1 MTFAARCATI
11 FLFDFPSQQNKERT
25 NTMKDNQRKF
35 IYTAMFAAV
44 VVVLQMF
51 VSIPLGMFTITL
63 TLVPIMLGAILFGP
77 ASGAFLGGVFGVVV
91 AIQVVTGAAGA
102 LSSAMFLQIPVI
114 TVALCILKGAA
125 AGWISGI
132 VYRALAKREKKQLGV
147 ILSAIA
153 CPIVNTG
160 IFALGLFVFYSGL
173 INTWAIDNA
182 FANAFTFVMVG
193 CIGLNFLVEFA
204 VNVLLIPVALRMIK
218 IVKRL
223 M

>member
-1 MTFAARCATI
+1 
-11 FLFDFPSQQNKERT
+11 
-25 NTMKDNQRKF
+25 MKDTQRKF

-44 VVVLQMF
+44 VVVVQMF

-91 AIQVVTGAAGA
+91 AIQVATGAAGA
-102 LSSAMFLQIPVI
+102 ASSLMLAQAPFI
-114 TVALCILKGAA
+114 TVFLCVLKGAA
-125 AGWISGI
+125 AGLASGLVYKAISKLEKPN
-132 VYRALAKREKKQLGV
+132 LAV
-147 ILSAIA
+147 ILSAVC

-160 IFALGLFVFYSGL
+160 IFCLGLTVFYNNL
-173 INTWAIDNA
+173 LNEWAIGGG
-182 FANAFTFVMVG
+182 FASAFTFIILG
-193 CIGLNFLVEFA
+193 LIGLNFVVEFA

-223 M
+223 L

>member
-1 MTFAARCATI
+1 MDETKKGLQI
-11 FLFDFPSQQNKERT
+11 
-25 NTMKDNQRKF
+25 MKDNQRKL

-51 VSIPLGMFTITL
+51 VSIPVGMFTITL

-77 ASGAFLGGVFGVVV
+77 ASGAILGGVFGVVV
-91 AIQVVTGAAGA
+91 AIQVVTGAAGP
-102 LSSAMFLQIPVI
+102 LSSAMFLQTPIV
-114 TVALCILKGAA
+114 TVVLCVLKGVA
-125 AGWISGI
+125 AGWVSGLI
-132 VYRALAKREKKQLGV
+132 YQVFAKREKTKLGTV
-147 ILSAIA
+147 LSAIA
-153 CPIVNTG
+153 CPIVNTS

-204 VNVLLIPVALRMIK
+204 VNVLLIPVTLRMIK

-223 M
+223 L

>member
-1 MTFAARCATI
+1 
-11 FLFDFPSQQNKERT
+11 
-25 NTMKDNQRKF
+25 MKDNQRKF
-35 IYTAMFAAV
+35 IYTAMFAAI

-51 VSIPLGMFTITL
+51 VSIPIGLFTITL
-63 TLVPIMLGAILFGP
+63 TLVPVMLGAILFGP
-77 ASGAFLGGVFGVVV
+77 ASGAILGGVFGVVV

-102 LSSAMFLQIPVI
+102 LSSAMFLQTPVV
-114 TVALCILKGAA
+114 TVVLCLLKGIA
-125 AGWISGI
+125 AGWVSGMI
-132 VYRALAKREKKQLGV
+132 YRIFVKREKNKRGV

-160 IFALGLFVFYSGL
+160 IFALGLFVFYNGL
-173 INTWAIDNA
+173 INTWAIENA

-218 IVKRL
+218 IVKQRL
-223 M
+223 

>member
-1 MTFAARCATI
+1 
-11 FLFDFPSQQNKERT
+11 
-25 NTMKDNQRKF
+25 MKDNQRKL

-51 VSIPLGMFTITL
+51 VSIPVGIFTITL

-91 AIQVVTGAAGA
+91 AIQVVTGAAGP
-102 LSSAMFLQIPVI
+102 LSTEMFLQTPVI
-114 TVALCILKGAA
+114 TVILCVLKGTL
-125 AGWISGI
+125 AGWASGLI
-132 VYRALAKREKKQLGV
+132 YRAFAKHEKTKLGV
-147 ILSAIA
+147 IISAVA

-160 IFALGLFVFYSGL
+160 IFALGLFVFYNAL
-173 INTWAIDNA
+173 ISTWAINNA
-182 FANAFTFVMVG
+182 FANGFTFVMVG

-223 M
+223 L

>member
-1 MTFAARCATI
+1 
-11 FLFDFPSQQNKERT
+11 
-25 NTMKDNQRKF
+25 MKDNQRKL

-51 VSIPLGMFTITL
+51 VSIPVGIFTITL

-91 AIQVVTGAAGA
+91 AIQVVTGAAGL
-102 LSSAMFLQIPVI
+102 LSTEMFLQTPVI
-114 TVALCILKGAA
+114 TVILCVLKGTL
-125 AGWISGI
+125 AGWVSGLI
-132 VYRALAKREKKQLGV
+132 YRAFAKHEKIKLGV
-147 ILSAIA
+147 IISAVA

-160 IFALGLFVFYSGL
+160 IFALGLFVFYNAL
-173 INTWAIDNA
+173 ISTWAINNA
-182 FANAFTFVMVG
+182 FANGFTFVMVG

-223 M
+223 L

>member
-1 MTFAARCATI
+1 M
-11 FLFDFPSQQNKERT
+11 KMKT
-25 NTMKDNQRKF
+25 NRRVW
-35 IYTAMFAAV
+35 IYTAMFAAL
-44 VVVLQMF
+44 VVVLQTF

-91 AIQVVTGAAGA
+91 AVQVVTGAAGA
-102 LSSAMFLQIPVI
+102 LSSAMFLQTPVV
-114 TVALCILKGAA
+114 TVVLCLLKGIA
-125 AGWISGI
+125 AGWVSGI
-132 VYRALAKREKKQLGV
+132 VYRALANKEKKKLGV
-147 ILSAIA
+147 ILSAVS

-182 FANAFTFVMVG
+182 FANAFAFVMVG

-204 VNVLLIPVALRMIK
+204 VNVLLIPVALRVIQIAKKQLK
-218 IVKRL
+218 I
-223 M
+223 

>member
-1 MTFAARCATI
+1 
-11 FLFDFPSQQNKERT
+11 
-25 NTMKDNQRKF
+25 MKDSQRKF

-44 VVVLQMF
+44 VIVLQMF

-91 AIQVVTGAAGA
+91 AIQVATGAAGA
-102 LSSAMFLQIPVI
+102 ASSLMLAQAPFI
-114 TVALCILKGAA
+114 TVFLCVLKGAA
-125 AGWISGI
+125 AGLASGLVYKAISKLEKPN
-132 VYRALAKREKKQLGV
+132 LAV
-147 ILSAIA
+147 ILSAVC

-160 IFALGLFVFYSGL
+160 IFCLGLTVFYNNL
-173 INTWAIDNA
+173 LNEWAIGGG
-182 FANAFTFVMVG
+182 FASAFTFIILG
-193 CIGLNFLVEFA
+193 LIGLNFVVEFA

-223 M
+223 L

>member
-1 MTFAARCATI
+1 
-11 FLFDFPSQQNKERT
+11 
-25 NTMKDNQRKF
+25 MKDNQRKL

-77 ASGAFLGGVFGVVV
+77 ASGAILGGVFGVVV
-91 AIQVVTGAAGA
+91 AIQVITGAAGPA
-102 LSSAMFLQIPVI
+102 STLMLMQAPVT
-114 TVALCILKGAA
+114 TVVLCILKGAV
-125 AGWISGI
+125 AGLVSGLI
-132 VYRALAKREKKQLGV
+132 YKAVMKLEKPNLAV
-147 ILSAIA
+147 ILSAVA

-160 IFALGLFVFYSGL
+160 IFCLGLVVFYNNLLNEWSIAGGY
-173 INTWAIDNA
+173 AS
-182 FANAFTFVMVG
+182 AFTFIMLG
-193 CIGLNFLVEFA
+193 MIGLNFIVEFA
-204 VNVLLIPVALRMIK
+204 VNVLLIPVALRMMK

>member
-1 MTFAARCATI
+1 
-11 FLFDFPSQQNKERT
+11 
-25 NTMKDNQRKF
+25 MKDNQRKL

-51 VSIPLGMFTITL
+51 VSIPVGMFTITL

-77 ASGAFLGGVFGVVV
+77 ASGAILGGVFGVVV
-91 AIQVVTGAAGA
+91 AIQVVTGAAGL
-102 LSSAMFLQIPVI
+102 LSTEMFLQTPVI
-114 TVALCILKGAA
+114 TIILCVLKGVA
-125 AGWISGI
+125 AGWVCGLI
-132 VYRALAKREKKQLGV
+132 YPAFAKYGKSKLGV
-147 ILSAIA
+147 VLSAIA

-160 IFALGLFVFYSGL
+160 IFALGLFVFYNAL
-173 INTWAIDNA
+173 INTWAINNA
-182 FANAFTFVMVG
+182 FANGFTFVMVG

-204 VNVLLIPVALRMIK
+204 ANVLLIPVALRMIQ

>member
-1 MTFAARCATI
+1 M
-11 FLFDFPSQQNKERT
+11 LFNHPSAMDETKKGLQI
-25 NTMKDNQRKF
+25 MKDNQRKL

-51 VSIPLGMFTITL
+51 VSIPVGMFTITL

-91 AIQVVTGAAGA
+91 AIQVVTGAAGL
-102 LSSAMFLQIPVI
+102 LSTEMFLQTPIVTVI
-114 TVALCILKGAA
+114 LCVLKGTL
-125 AGWISGI
+125 AGWASGLI
-132 VYRALAKREKKQLGV
+132 YRAFAKHEKTKLGV
-147 ILSAIA
+147 IISAVA

-160 IFALGLFVFYSGL
+160 IFALGLFVFYNAL
-173 INTWAIDNA
+173 ISTWAINNA
-182 FANAFTFVMVG
+182 FANGFTFVMVG
-193 CIGLNFLVEFA
+193 CIGINFLVEFA

-223 M
+223 L

>member
-1 MTFAARCATI
+1 
-11 FLFDFPSQQNKERT
+11 
-25 NTMKDNQRKF
+25 MKDNQRKL

-91 AIQVVTGAAGA
+91 AIQVVTGAAGL
-102 LSSAMFLQIPVI
+102 LSTEMFLQTPVV
-114 TVALCILKGAA
+114 TVVLCVIKGAA
-125 AGWISGI
+125 AGWVSGLI
-132 VYRALAKREKKQLGV
+132 YRAFAKHEKNKLGV

-160 IFALGLFVFYSGL
+160 IFALGLFVFYNSL
-173 INTWAIDNA
+173 INTWAINNA
-182 FANAFTFVMVG
+182 FANGFTFVMIG
-193 CIGLNFLVEFA
+193 CIGLNFVVEFIA
-204 VNVLLIPVALRMIK
+204 NVLLIPVSLRIIK

-223 M
+223 V